1 MKFNVENLYNENGV
15 INFEFIDDPDED
27 DDLVFYEY
35 AKELHKTKFKSVIIP
50 FKLREDYD
58 PEDNFMFSKEYDYE
72 TQTNIIPHKKHS
84 IYLTNLEKDYA
95 LMILKLTRG
104 KFSETDNYK
113 QAENSEKYYLMVD
126 TMKLK
131 KDNDP
136 FTHRHVG
143 LVRLGYD
150 GMSVIIGCIRGY
162 TCQTMWKHFDKF
174 LLNESKLD
182 DDISIAYDKDLKHLD
197 YEIEE
202 MKRHDCVFPF

>member
-1 MKFNVENLYNENGV
+1 MKFSVENLYNDQGV
-15 INFEFIDDPDED
+15 LNFEFIDDPDED
-27 DDLVFYEY
+27 DDLVLYQY
-35 AKELHKTKFKSVIIP
+35 AKELRKTKFKEVIIP
-50 FKLREDYD
+50 FKFRDYYD
-58 PEDNFMFSKEYDYE
+58 PDDNFSYSKEYDYE
-72 TQTNIIPHKKHS
+72 TQTNIIPHKKHN

-104 KFSETDNYK
+104 KFSDTDDYK

-182 DDISIAYDKDLKHLD
+182 DDLSIAYDKDLKHLD

-202 MKRHDCVFPF
+202 LNRHDCVFPF